1 MTRTGWLLHSK
12 LIPGLAMKC
21 RISSY
26 ALVLVLITAFA
37 AGCTGKKSDKK
48 TEPVKETAVAPAP
61 APGQETVLL
70 LKELE
75 TSGDY
80 VNSQQFPSLIKAS
93 IVFEELGKNNLVIDL
108 RPQELYSK
116 GHIKGSVNKRFSD
129 LPEYFETGIKPF
141 EFDKIILVCEDGQ
154 ASSYTTALLRM
165 MGYGNVYAMRWGM
178 GGWNKTYAEEGWIK
192 GSSGKYESLLDTVTH
207 EIPAPGVMPDLATG
221 LATGKE
227 IADVRFN
234 KLFEE
239 GTAKILVSA
248 DEIFSDPSQYFVINL
263 ERKDK
268 YDAGHIPGAVRY
280 KPESTL
286 GFPDMMATIPADR
299 TVVIYCGTGHNS
311 AFASAFLRLFGY
323 DARTLR
329 YGNNSFMHDM
339 MVKERSTLS
348 WLPFTLAESNDFPTV
363 K

>member
-1 MTRTGWLLHSK
+1 
-12 LIPGLAMKC
+12 MKS

-26 ALVLVLITAFA
+26 AFLLGLLAIFTVS
-37 AGCTGKKSDKK
+37 CTGKKSDKK
-48 TEPVKETAVAPAP
+48 PEVVKETVITAP
-61 APGQETVLL
+61 APGQETLLL

-93 IVFEELGKNNLVIDL
+93 IVYEELAKNNLVIDL
-108 RPQELYSK
+108 RPQALYAK
-116 GHIKGSVNKRFSD
+116 GHISGAVNKKFSE

-141 EFDKIILVCEDGQ
+141 EYDKIILACEDGQ
-154 ASSYTTALLRM
+154 VSSYTTALLRM

-178 GGWNKTYAEEGWIK
+178 GGWNKTYAQEGWIS
-192 GSSGKYESLLDTVTH
+192 GSSGKYEARLETETR
-207 EIPAPGVMPDLATG
+207 ETPAPGLMPDPATG
-221 LATGKE
+221 LTTGKE
-227 IADVRFN
+227 VADARFR

-239 GTAKILVSA
+239 GTGEILVSA
-248 DEIFSDPSQYFVINL
+248 DEIFSDPAKFFVINL

-329 YGNNSFMHDM
+329 YGNNSFMYNK
-339 MVKERSTLS
+339 MVSEKSTLS
-348 WLPFTLAESNDFPTV
+348 WLPFTLAESNDLPTV